1 MFCACC
7 VVIILTQSETVVQ
20 TPDAF
25 LAVFPRM
32 RGAFSTFYTNTTKL
46 FPQCWRGNTKVF
58 NIFSTEGQHSD
69 CFCAY
74 PAEYDVCRRLRSTLV
89 LHPQQR
95 AFLYNRRVF
104 RRVKFHV
111 FFACEFPSHP
121 TIESKGAGEGSGFP
135 DEAYVKEGAKLVDT
149 KEEIY
154 ATCDFVAKVK
164 EFEPCEYKLLR
175 ENQIVFTCI
184 HPAAHPE
191 EVQALLDSKCI
202 AFTAEDSHRYGS
214 PNCEAAGKAGA
225 LFGLESLLSINGGK
239 GKFVNGLGGA
249 PGVKAL
255 VIGGGVVGRAAISVL
270 HALGAWV
277 TVMDINIG
285 TLRDIGKQFNE
296 EVNTQISNRYN
307 LKKILPEIDVVYNC
321 VRWPKD
327 AKEYMIDREMV
338 RSMEK
343 GSVIVDISNDYGAIE
358 TFHETTH
365 ENPRYIEEGVVH
377 YCVSNIPGAISQS
390 TSIAY
395 AASVLPHFRSI
406 INNGVAQACAK
417 DGFLRRSLTT
427 YKGYLTHEETSAI
440 QGRPW
445 VRPEDILEI
454 ADQKLDLAPSAT
466 KSHPDNFIKLEK

>member
-1 MFCACC
+1 MKNLEMEEKEMKFG
-7 VVIILTQSETVVQ
+7 VLKDIKVGEYRVIAT
-20 TPDAF
+20 
-25 LAVFPRM
+25 
-32 RGAFSTFYTNTTKL
+32 
-46 FPQCWRGNTKVF
+46 
-58 NIFSTEGQHSD
+58 
-69 CFCAY
+69 
-74 PAEYDVCRRLRSTLV
+74 PAEVSMIVGDGHEVYV
-89 LHPQQR
+89 Q
-95 AFLYNRRVF
+95 
-104 RRVKFHV
+104 
-111 FFACEFPSHP
+111 
-121 TIESKGAGEGSGFP
+121 KGAGEGSGFS
-135 DEAYVKEGAKLVDT
+135 DEAYAAEGAKLVDT
-149 KEEIY
+149 MEEIY
-154 ATCDFVAKVK
+154 AECDFVAKVK
-164 EFEPCEYKLLR
+164 EIEPSEYHLLR
-175 ENQIVFTCI
+175 ENQIVYTCI
-184 HPAAHPE
+184 HPAAHPQ

-249 PGVKAL
+249 PGIKAL
-255 VIGGGVVGRAAISVL
+255 VLGGGIVGKSAASVL

-296 EVNTQISNRYN
+296 EVNTMISNRYN
-307 LKKILPEIDVVYNC
+307 IKKLLPEIDVVYNC
-321 VRWPKD
+321 VKWPKD
-327 AKEYMIDREMV
+327 AKEFLIDREMV
-338 RSMEK
+338 ASMEK

-406 INNGVAQACAK
+406 MNNGIEAACVK
-417 DGFLRRSLTT
+417 DGFLRRSLTV
-427 YKGYLTHEETSAI
+427 YKGYLTHEETSGI

-445 VRPEDILEI
+445 IRPEDILGI
-454 ADQKLDLAPSAT
+454 ADQKLDPAPPAT
-466 KSHPDNFIKLEK
+466 GTRSDNFIKL

>member
-1 MFCACC
+1 MSKIGTILALYMDRQQGMLQF
-7 VVIILTQSETVVQ
+7 VKNSEMGEKEMKFGVLKDIKVGEYRVIAT
-20 TPDAF
+20 
-25 LAVFPRM
+25 
-32 RGAFSTFYTNTTKL
+32 
-46 FPQCWRGNTKVF
+46 
-58 NIFSTEGQHSD
+58 
-69 CFCAY
+69 
-74 PAEYDVCRRLRSTLV
+74 PAEVSMIAGDGHEVYV
-89 LHPQQR
+89 Q
-95 AFLYNRRVF
+95 
-104 RRVKFHV
+104 
-111 FFACEFPSHP
+111 
-121 TIESKGAGEGSGFP
+121 KGAGEGSGFS
-135 DEAYVKEGAKLVDT
+135 DEAYAAEGAKLVDT
-149 KEEIY
+149 MEEIY
-154 ATCDFVAKVK
+154 AECDFVAKVK
-164 EFEPCEYKLLR
+164 EIEPSEYHLLR
-175 ENQIVFTCI
+175 ENQIVYTCI
-184 HPAAHPE
+184 HPAAHPQ

-249 PGVKAL
+249 PGIKAL
-255 VIGGGVVGRAAISVL
+255 VLGGGIVGKSVTSVL

-296 EVNTQISNRYN
+296 EVNTMISNRYN
-307 LKKILPEIDVVYNC
+307 IKKLLPEIDVVYNC
-321 VRWPKD
+321 VKWPKD
-327 AKEYMIDREMV
+327 AKEFLIDREMV
-338 RSMEK
+338 ASMEK

-406 INNGVAQACAK
+406 MNNGIEAACVK
-417 DGFLRRSLTT
+417 DGFLRRSLTV
-427 YKGYLTHEETSAI
+427 YKGYLTHEETSGI

-445 VRPEDILEI
+445 IRPEDILGI
-454 ADQKLDLAPSAT
+454 ADQKLDPAPPAT
-466 KSHPDNFIKLEK
+466 GTRSDNFIKL